1 MKKHNPQQLAL
12 RFARVRREIE
22 SARILALEFVQNHQ
36 DDNNTPIKPPDN
48 DTPKQP
54 HYLRVGMDYSVG
66 HSASRDVDLCRLI
79 QTDFARPLSFCYRVQ
94 EIDVIDISNCLSV
107 KSEDLARLEKS
118 FGVRWGDVSEKS
130 NCIRNPT
137 SDLFDLNNEKS
148 THWQKSQREQSCA
161 ITPTSSA
168 DKTQNCATS
177 PYAASVGFVG
187 CTAQETSGSHAIH
200 ACQKTALGKAPQVPC
215 EWYPIVL
222 PPVIDKN
229 QRPCGERP
237 QGNSVR
243 LNMTRHKVRY
253 SPTQIPL
260 PLSCN
265 VDFRQI
271 PPLDTYM
278 ILNKITAKCGDI
290 TLNPLSA
297 SARAD
302 MGGYCWLC
310 ELTLPPDDFFKL
322 GLEQTQ
328 LGQEKI
334 IELQINDDVFV
345 FMAENIS
352 DNRKF
357 AQRNYTI
364 SGRSLTA
371 KLGADYALGRQGVI
385 EQDLYASQ
393 IAQQQVADLG
403 FTLGWQTVDW
413 LIPSNTYTLTD
424 KSPIAVI
431 MDLAQACGAFVY
443 SHPSEPKLFVLPK
456 WRESAWNVP
465 TASPALIVPSNII
478 LQISGQKNV
487 QTQCHGVYVFGT
499 GQHAKGAH
507 VIRSGSDGLPET
519 SVLSHAVYT
528 DLIACEAAGI
538 AALSE
543 TGTHKSETITLP
555 VAKKYN
561 LGIAEI
567 GRVWRFNEPNGA
579 WNAVIQGVSVSV
591 SVENDVPVVKQT
603 VSADRYLGT

>member
-1 MKKHNPQQLAL
+1 MRSKPKPQQLSLSLNQKRHRPPLARFLPLNLRHADDESQEPHKQTISSAWDIHYDELDDVAL
-12 RFARVRREIE
+12 YCDEQYVGQSLSVENAISLVQVNDVSHCLSIQSLDLQMAVQTHQSIWQDPLHISGCLKNP
-22 SARILALEFVQNHQ
+22 SAGLKNINPSIQGIWQSSVSQN
-36 DDNNTPIKPPDN
+36 IRASLK
-48 DTPKQP
+48 
-54 HYLRVGMDYSVG
+54 
-66 HSASRDVDLCRLI
+66 HSAIEAQYTCHT
-79 QTDFARPLSFCYRVQ
+79 QKTT
-94 EIDVIDISNCLSV
+94 LSV
-107 KSEDLARLEKS
+107 CLKTCL
-118 FGVRWGDVSEKS
+118 
-130 NCIRNPT
+130 
-137 SDLFDLNNEKS
+137 
-148 THWQKSQREQSCA
+148 HWQYTGHDVHSCQN
-161 ITPTSSA
+161 
-168 DKTQNCATS
+168 TQT
-177 PYAASVGFVG
+177 GF
-187 CTAQETSGSHAIH
+187 
-200 ACQKTALGKAPQVPC
+200 APQAPC

-222 PPVIDKN
+222 SPSKDHKK
-229 QRPCGERP
+229 RPCGNKP
-237 QGNSVR
+237 QSNRVK
-243 LNMTRHKVRY
+243 LNLTRRKLPM
-253 SPTQIPL
+253 SPKNLPL

-265 VDFRQI
+265 VDFKQI

-278 ILNKITAKCGDI
+278 ILNKITAKSGEI
-290 TLNPLSA
+290 ELNPLSA
-297 SARAD
+297 SAKAD
-302 MGGYCWLC
+302 MNGYCWLC
-310 ELTLPPDDFFKL
+310 ELTLPPDEFFKL

-334 IELQINDDVFV
+334 IELKINDDVFV

-403 FTLGWQTVDW
+403 FSLEWQTVDW
-413 LIPSNTYTLTD
+413 LIPSNTYTQTD

-456 WRESAWNVP
+456 WREAAWNVP

-487 QTQCHGVYVFGT
+487 QTQAHGVFVFGT
-499 GQHAKGAH
+499 GQSAKAAH
-507 VIRSGSDGLPET
+507 VTRHGTDGLPET
-519 SVLSHAVYT
+519 SALSHSVYT

-561 LGIAEI
+561 LGIAEM

-591 SVENDVPVVKQT
+591 SVEGDVPVVKQT
-603 VSADRYLGT
+603 VSADRYLGS

>member
-1 MKKHNPQQLAL
+1 MKQHNPQKLAL
-12 RFARVRREIE
+12 KFTRLRQKK
-22 SARILALEFVQNHQ
+22 SGQHLALALGRDTTH
-36 DDNNTPIKPPDN
+36 
-48 DTPKQP
+48 DTPDLPPQP
-54 HYLRVGMDYSVG
+54 EVPLTPRKAVGMDYAASYSAVG
-66 HSASRDVDLCRLI
+66 GVGTCRAWF
-79 QTDFARPLSFCYRVQ
+79 DFARPLAFEFAVHDV
-94 EIDVIDISNCLSV
+94 DVIEISGCLNVQSV
-107 KSEDLARLEKS
+107 DLARLKQP
-118 FGVRWGDVSEKS
+118 FAARWGNAPDVSGCLKS
-130 NCIRNPT
+130 QTAHLSRENQAT
-137 SDLFDLNNEKS
+137 S

-161 ITPTSSA
+161 ATPTSSA
-168 DKTQNCATS
+168 AKTPNCATTN
-177 PYAASVGFVG
+177 YAASVGFVG
-187 CTAQETSGSHAIH
+187 CTTQETSGSHAIH

-215 EWYPIVL
+215 EWYPIIL
-222 PPVIDKN
+222 PPPKDERT
-229 QRPCGERP
+229 RPCGERP
-237 QGNSVR
+237 KGNAVR

-278 ILNKITAKCGDI
+278 ILNKITAKCGEI
-290 TLNPLSA
+290 ELNPLSA
-297 SARAD
+297 SAKAD

-310 ELTLPPDDFFKL
+310 ELTLPPDEFFKL

-334 IELQINDDVFV
+334 IELKINDDVFV

-352 DNRKF
+352 DNRRF

-403 FTLGWQTVDW
+403 FTLQWQTVDW
-413 LIPSNTYTLTD
+413 LIPSNTYNQTD

-431 MDLAQACGAFVY
+431 MDLAAACGAFVY

-456 WRESAWNVP
+456 WREAAWNVP

-487 QTQCHGVYVFGT
+487 QTQCHGVFVFGQ
-499 GQHAKGAH
+499 GQNAKAAH
-507 VIRSGSDGLPET
+507 VVRSGSDGLPET
-519 SVLSHAVYT
+519 SALSHAVYT
-528 DLIACEAAGI
+528 DLIACQAAGV

-567 GRVWRFNEPNGA
+567 GRIWRFNEPSGA

-591 SVENDVPVVKQT
+591 SVEGDVPVVKQT

>member
-1 MKKHNPQQLAL
+1 MKQQHNPQKLAL
-12 RFARVRREIE
+12 KFARLRRENQ
-22 SARILALEFVQNHQ
+22 SGQHLALALGRDTTH
-36 DDNNTPIKPPDN
+36 
-48 DTPKQP
+48 DTPDLPPQP
-54 HYLRVGMDYSVG
+54 EVPIAPRKTVVGMDYAASYSATGGVATCRTWFDFAKPLAFEFSV
-66 HSASRDVDLCRLI
+66 HDVDVIEISGCLN
-79 QTDFARPLSFCYRVQ
+79 VQ
-94 EIDVIDISNCLSV
+94 
-107 KSEDLARLEKS
+107 SEDLARFDKS
-118 FGVRWGDVSEKS
+118 FATNWGNAPDVSGCLKMDT
-130 NCIRNPT
+130 PALH
-137 SDLFDLNNEKS
+137 DLHNAQS
-148 THWQKSQREQSCA
+148 AHWQPSQREQACVA
-161 ITPTSSA
+161 TATSSA
-168 DKTQNCATS
+168 AKTQDCATS
-177 PYAASVGFVG
+177 NYAASVEFVG
-187 CTAQETSGSHAIH
+187 CTAQETSGSQAIH

-215 EWYPIVL
+215 EWYPIIL
-222 PPVIDKN
+222 PPPKDERT
-229 QRPCGERP
+229 RPCGERP
-237 QGNSVR
+237 KGNAVR
-243 LNMTRHKVRY
+243 LNMSRHKVRY

-265 VDFRQI
+265 VDFKQI

-278 ILNKITAKCGDI
+278 ILNKITAKCGEI
-290 TLNPLSA
+290 ALNPLSA

-302 MGGYCWLC
+302 MGGYCWMC
-310 ELTLPPDDFFKL
+310 ELTLPPDDFFAL
-322 GLEQTQ
+322 NLEQTQ

-334 IELQINDDVFV
+334 IELAINDDVFV

-352 DNRKF
+352 DNRRF
-357 AQRNYTI
+357 AQRNYTV

-371 KLGADYALGRQGVI
+371 KLGADYALGRNGVI

-403 FTLGWQTVDW
+403 FTLEWKTVDW
-413 LIPSNTYTLTD
+413 LIQSNTYTLTD

-456 WRESAWNVP
+456 WREAAWNVP

-507 VIRSGSDGLPET
+507 VVRSGSDGLPET
-519 SVLSHAVYT
+519 SALSHAVYT
-528 DLIACEAAGI
+528 DLIACQAAGV
-538 AALSE
+538 AALSK

-567 GRVWRFNEPNGA
+567 GRIWRFNEPNGA

-591 SVENDVPVVKQT
+591 SVEGDVPVVKQT
-603 VSADRYLGT
+603 VTADRYLGT